1 MQQHQSQR
9 QTLEQM
15 RGQEA
20 WRRVNQIK
28 DESKDRKDNGQLEK
42 DYRSR
47 VRSLNSMIQINGLGS
62 TLGFLKAKSNEMKI
76 KENNE
81 PPNAPYLLLEH
92 LTAWMSERNFIPFRK
107 TFNEDADDTD
117 YNVDEAETLVDDA
130 RDVQK
135 NTPVKAPEMSFEGYD
150 GILTW
155 LIRKATRD
163 EYRRATTESL
173 AFGLWLRRFA
183 EAELQSSLPQGSNVS
198 TPQVTEHE
206 SSISTEPNK
215 GMPESSIEGTQQNG
229 K

>member
-1 MQQHQSQR
+1 MQQHQGQR
-9 QTLEQM
+9 QTIEQM
-15 RGQEA
+15 RGQKA

-62 TLGFLKAKSNEMKI
+62 TLGFLKAKSKQ
-76 KENNE
+76 ENNE
-81 PPNAPYLLLEH
+81 PYNASYLLLEH
-92 LTAWMSERNFIPFRK
+92 LTAWMSERNFIPSIE
-107 TFNEDADDTD
+107 TFNEDADDTED
-117 YNVDEAETLVDDA
+117 DADEAETSVDDA

-135 NTPVKAPEMSFEGYD
+135 NTPADAPEMNFEGYD

-155 LIRKATRD
+155 LICKATRD
-163 EYRRATTESL
+163 QYRRATTECL

-183 EAELQSSLPQGSNVS
+183 EAELQSSLPQASNANAS
-198 TPQVTEHE
+198 QNTEHE
-206 SSISTEPNK
+206 SSTSTEPNEN
-215 GMPESSIEGTQQNG
+215 MPESSIEGTQQNG

>member
-1 MQQHQSQR
+1 MQQHQGQR
-9 QTLEQM
+9 QTIEQM

-62 TLGFLKAKSNEMKI
+62 TLGFLKAKSKQ
-76 KENNE
+76 ENNE
-81 PPNAPYLLLEH
+81 PYNASYLLLEH
-92 LTAWMSERNFIPFRK
+92 LTAWMSERNFIPSIE
-107 TFNEDADDTD
+107 TFNEDADDTED
-117 YNVDEAETLVDDA
+117 DADEAETSVDDA

-135 NTPVKAPEMSFEGYD
+135 NTPADAPEMNFEGYD

-155 LIRKATRD
+155 LICKATRD
-163 EYRRATTESL
+163 QYRRATTECL

-183 EAELQSSLPQGSNVS
+183 EAELQSSLPQASNANAS
-198 TPQVTEHE
+198 QNTEHE
-206 SSISTEPNK
+206 SSTSTEPNEN
-215 GMPESSIEGTQQNG
+215 MPESSIEGTQQNG